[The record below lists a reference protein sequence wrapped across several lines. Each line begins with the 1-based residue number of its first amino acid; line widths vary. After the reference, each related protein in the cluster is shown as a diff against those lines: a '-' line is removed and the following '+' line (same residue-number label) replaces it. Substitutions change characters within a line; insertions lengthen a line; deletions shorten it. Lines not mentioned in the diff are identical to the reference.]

1 MKRYL
6 ESQKRY
12 LKSVSHIL
20 TGLKQEKEETRT
32 MMRTFFNV
40 LTQKLPQ
47 GKQPEE
53 SEIKEALEQLKDVH
67 KMAGLLLVSITPGSI
82 VTLPALCAL
91 GRRYGIEI
99 LPSAFQKDDEQEI
112 EILEDILNGEFSV
125 VEDESNP
132 SKSNQAER
140 IEPPTDSSSKPKT

>member
-1 MKRYL
+1 
-6 ESQKRY
+6 
-12 LKSVSHIL
+12 
-20 TGLKQEKEETRT
+20 

-53 SEIKEALEQLKDVH
+53 QEIKEALEQLKDVH

-91 GRRYGIEI
+91 GRRYGIEL
-99 LPSAFQKDDEQEI
+99 LPSAFQKDDEADI
-112 EILEDILNGEFSV
+112 ELLEDVLNGEFTV
-125 VEDESNP
+125 IDEADEKQKQLVDGSA
-132 SKSNQAER
+132 KR
-140 IEPPTDSSSKPKT
+140 

>member
-32 MMRTFFNV
+32 MVRTFFNV

-53 SEIKEALEQLKDVH
+53 HEIKEALEQLKDVH
-67 KMAGLLLVSITPGSI
+67 KMAGLLLVSITPGSL

-91 GRRYGIEI
+91 GRRYGIEL
-99 LPSAFQKDDEQEI
+99 LPSAFQKDNEEEI
-112 EILEDILNGEFSV
+112 EILEDVLNGEFTV
-125 VEDESNP
+125 VDENDASGNSQQPLLSSASN
-132 SKSNQAER
+132 KT
-140 IEPPTDSSSKPKT
+140 PPKP

>member
-1 MKRYL
+1 
-6 ESQKRY
+6 

-53 SEIKEALEQLKDVH
+53 QEIKEALEQLKDVH

-91 GRRYGIEI
+91 GRRYGIEL
-99 LPSAFQKDDEQEI
+99 LPSAFQKDDEADI
-112 EILEDILNGEFSV
+112 ELLEDVLNGEFTV
-125 VEDESNP
+125 IDEADEKQKQLVDGSA
-132 SKSNQAER
+132 KR
-140 IEPPTDSSSKPKT
+140 